1 MEDQHYHLIKGN
13 ALLRGIAA
21 SLSLAIGMG
30 FGRFAFTG
38 LYPLM
43 IEDGIISVQSGSH
56 AASANYTGYLAGA
69 LLATWIKKEQ
79 ARRYCFGSVIMTIAC
94 MASLTLV
101 DNSWIVIGIRG
112 LAGVFSA
119 ITMVG
124 ASLWLLQHMGQ
135 THHTPLLFAG
145 VGAGIAVSAELIAF
159 GSYFELS
166 SGLIWLLLALVSL
179 ILFLSFSPALADNS
193 YYRAHHHGN
202 AQPVSVSNSSPTNS
216 AFCAVLL
223 VVIYGIAGIGYIITA
238 TYLPLLIQGFLE
250 ATNPIHVW
258 AAFGLGAVPSCYL
271 WHALHLRFGTRNSL
285 TLNLVLQSLGVALPA
300 VSPTLFSS
308 LASAV
313 IVGSTFMGTVTI
325 AMSAARAIEHGVRLN
340 LLALMTAAYGI
351 GQIIG
356 PLIANEIYSNNES
369 FTGALIT
376 ASMALLVASIL
387 SLFYRSLP
395 RCKT

>member
-1 MEDQHYHLIKGN
+1 MEAQHYHLIKGN
-13 ALLRGIAA
+13 AFLRAIAA

-43 IEDGIISVQSGSH
+43 IEDGIISIQSGSH
-56 AASANYTGYLAGA
+56 AASANYAGYFAGA
-69 LLATWIKKEQ
+69 LLATWIKTEQ
-79 ARRYCFGSVIMTIAC
+79 ARRYCFWSVIMTIAC
-94 MASLTLV
+94 MASLALV

-124 ASLWLLQHMGQ
+124 ASLWLLQHIGQ
-135 THHTPLLFAG
+135 THHAPLLFAG

-159 GSYFELS
+159 GSYLELS
-166 SGLIWLLLALVSL
+166 SGPIWLLLALVSFV
-179 ILFLSFSPALADNS
+179 LFLPFSSALADGS
-193 YYRAHHHGN
+193 THAHRHSN
-202 AQPVSVSNSSPTNS
+202 AQPVSAPTSNPTNS
-216 AFCAVLL
+216 AFYVALL
-223 VVIYGIAGIGYIITA
+223 VVIYGISGTGYIITA
-238 TYLPLLIQGFLE
+238 TYLPLLIQDFLE
-250 ATNPIHVW
+250 TTNPIHVW
-258 AAFGLGAVPSCYL
+258 AAFGLGAAPSCYL

-313 IVGSTFMGTVTI
+313 IVGGTFMGAVTI
-325 AMSAARAIEHGVRLN
+325 AMSAARDIEHTVRLN